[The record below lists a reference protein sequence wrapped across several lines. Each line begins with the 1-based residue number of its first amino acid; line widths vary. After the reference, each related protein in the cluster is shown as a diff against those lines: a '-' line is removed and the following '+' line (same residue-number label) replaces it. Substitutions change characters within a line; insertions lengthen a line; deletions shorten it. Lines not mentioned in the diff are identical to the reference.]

1 MNQQCYGNPGRFK
14 RGDLWNQVQQRLA
27 SNKQGTKT
35 KAHAA
40 NPSLLAGKL
49 QDELGRRLIPS
60 HARKGN
66 KRYRYYVTPVD
77 EPGEADQ
84 SHPTIEGPASPEQ
97 KRGDQCYFWL
107 GRRHVTV
114 VLGHWPRIAAQAE
127 RLNGL
132 VARFHEAV
140 IIGVRFA
147 YGLRIA
153 GPVLMGAGPIGALRF
168 ATFNLIGAVLWA
180 VLVGGIGWVFGQA
193 AESLLGKL
201 QRIEGWLLL
210 GAVLAVGVV

>member
-1 MNQQCYGNPGRFK
+1 MALDSLIVSHGY
-14 RGDLWNQVQQRLA
+14 WILA
-27 SNKQGTKT
+27 VGCLLEGETV
-35 KAHAA
+35 
-40 NPSLLAGKL
+40 LILAGYAAHRGYL
-49 QDELGRRLIPS
+49 DPFWVV
-60 HARKGN
+60 A
-66 KRYRYYVTPVD
+66 V
-77 EPGEADQ
+77 
-84 SHPTIEGPASPEQ
+84 ASAAGIL
-97 KRGDQCYFWL
+97 GDQCYFWL
-107 GRRHVTV
+107 GRRHATV
-114 VLGHWPRIAAQAE
+114 VLGRWPRIAAQAE

-210 GAVLAVGVV
+210 GAVLAVGVAWWVRRRRRSGQ